1 MVDAKPTYRCVVRSN
16 TLGAETFWYEST
28 HEAEAG
34 FRRLHKA
41 AKKHTKVDGVHR
53 TVTLVKQV
61 TVRRR

>member
-1 MVDAKPTYRCVVRSN
+1 MADAKPTYRCVLRSS
-16 TLGAETFWYEST
+16 TFGAENFWYESM

-41 AKKHTKVDGVHR
+41 AKANTKIDGVRR